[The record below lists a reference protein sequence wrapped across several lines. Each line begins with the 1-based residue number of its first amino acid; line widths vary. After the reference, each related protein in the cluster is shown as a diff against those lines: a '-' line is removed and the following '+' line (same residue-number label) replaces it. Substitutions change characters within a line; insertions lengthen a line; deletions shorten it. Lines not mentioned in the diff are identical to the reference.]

1 MQSTRRSLEP
11 HTSKAKSK
19 SCSGIKDWWMTNQ
32 IPHCVLRSLA
42 DPQNRRVLA
51 CRMKGAGRGAG
62 EPPEA
67 AWSQLGK
74 LSHTTKSQALP
85 TRQCTLEK
93 QMLYTNAAKQESMPK
108 LLMAMFSRACAGEE
122 EAGEEIL
129 NIVSFTAA
137 QTSSTEKEAAA
148 QVCISFRPRF

>member
-1 MQSTRRSLEP
+1 M
-11 HTSKAKSK
+11 
-19 SCSGIKDWWMTNQ
+19 
-32 IPHCVLRSLA
+32 LA
-42 DPQNRRVLA
+42 R
-51 CRMKGAGRGAG
+51 RMKGAGRGAG

-108 LLMAMFSRACAGEE
+108 LLMAMWARTCAGEE

-129 NIVSFTAA
+129 SIVSF
-137 QTSSTEKEAAA
+137 AAA
-148 QVCISFRPRF
+148 QAGLTEEEVAPQVCTSQRPHS